1 LGADPAEFL
10 SGFPRGISSMKR
22 FLIPLLFMVIGI
34 ADFIYGI
41 LRSDAM
47 SLAIGALLV
56 GISLYII
63 YKDAVSSPN

>member
-1 LGADPAEFL
+1 
-10 SGFPRGISSMKR
+10 
-22 FLIPLLFMVIGI
+22 MVIGI

-47 SLAIGALLV
+47 SLVIGALLV
-56 GISLYII
+56 SISLYII